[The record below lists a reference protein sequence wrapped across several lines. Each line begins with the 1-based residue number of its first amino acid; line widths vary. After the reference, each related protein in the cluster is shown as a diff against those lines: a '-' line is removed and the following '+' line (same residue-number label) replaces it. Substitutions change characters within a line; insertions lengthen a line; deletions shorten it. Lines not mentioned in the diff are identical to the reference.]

1 MRLSVKERREKF
13 VLLLLLTLAVGGL
26 FGWVLFSGYG
36 TDTSA
41 LKAKLTQRI
50 REEELFRAALG
61 EARPA
66 VDSVYRKIQQYDP
79 GVQAVF
85 LESDIRNQ
93 VGAINALYQRR
104 AYDPRYKCFWQ
115 QAQFLEMLFNDRKE
129 LRGNYKDMETLGQ
142 SLDDCKLSRRGLQ
155 EALMNQGRRGR

>member
-36 TDTSA
+36 ADTTA
-41 LKAKLTQRI
+41 LKARLTQRI
-50 REEELFRAALG
+50 REEELFRAALD

-66 VDSVYRKIQQYDP
+66 VDTVYRKIQQYDP

-93 VGAINALYQRR
+93 VSAIDALYQRR

-115 QAQFLEMLFNDRKE
+115 QAQFLDMLFNDRKE
-129 LRGNYKDMETLGQ
+129 LRGNYKDMETLNQ